1 MSVKT
6 TIKIVELQK
15 KEKKKEILALNI
27 FNELG

>member
-1 MSVKT
+1 MSVTT

>member
-6 TIKIVELQK
+6 TIKIVQLQK
-15 KEKKKEILALNI
+15 KEKKKILALNI